1 MALSYQ
7 YNNGTTKEPAGSA
20 PSLLLPTQF
29 TSEGCKSDNSDEA
42 SELPDEQQ
50 IFVTYK
56 PLLEKKS
63 KGKLIKGVSL
73 RNIVISHKRAAE
85 SLVERLGIDTIVK
98 TLKSLVQKGVFHSE
112 SKAKEQFPTL
122 FETSSTQAAEHP
134 QSEENALEPGSEILE
149 QVSLL
154 DQETPQKDE
163 VQPAGE
169 VDIAEET
176 KTRNSTPRK
185 PLATTNYGALD
196 AQCSGTNIPGTKVRS
211 LFPPYIPYKVQHAIL
226 SKIQTLL
233 EKSCY
238 EFTSK
243 WAPALASERGWDC
256 PEAIELNRWTGNMYY
271 RLKNLPDGAL
281 DNRYNSDISSVF
293 ASLCGLRHAA
303 VHRLHVSVRGL
314 DDMIHNAIIFTGMIR
329 DTTRECQLNEL
340 HLELKR
346 ITRSQELH
354 LHFLENRLKDEFTK
368 IRELREELNRRE
380 QRALDAMLRENNEN
394 RFLVGEL
401 LEESF
406 GKVFNSG
413 LEDEKLEFDASSKK
427 QRLPELG
434 NNDENE
440 VIMSQAKKDDGVL
453 TMKDASPNLPR
464 TQMKL
469 KSPLPEG
476 ETATLEA
483 ELPDE
488 LSRVDGSTPDDRS
501 VKPAEMLPALEDSA
515 KSSPGKNAEL
525 EDAVTDSHASNPAP
539 EFGGSE
545 RQVDEDEKESKD
557 AQSLFQRGEQRDGQ
571 ELALDNT
578 RPGELEAERSV
589 VQDQEPNPLKPL
601 DSQPRLLAPTSNPTK
616 LAWPASPVS
625 EVVGIPSAT
634 ETRTVASPPEKP
646 TDEMATGSSTQPLTA
661 KGSAQQLISG
671 PKSTS
676 QMKQCYIL

>member
-1 MALSYQ
+1 MQREMIAPITSAERTAICVEDALPKTLAGIMALSYQ
-7 YNNGTTKEPAGSA
+7 YNNGTPKEPAGSA

-29 TSEGCKSDNSDEA
+29 TY
-42 SELPDEQQ
+42 EQQ

-134 QSEENALEPGSEILE
+134 QSEENTLEPGSEILE
-149 QVSLL
+149 
-154 DQETPQKDE
+154 
-163 VQPAGE
+163 
-169 VDIAEET
+169 
-176 KTRNSTPRK
+176 
-185 PLATTNYGALD
+185 
-196 AQCSGTNIPGTKVRS
+196 QCSGTNIPGTKVRS
-211 LFPPYIPYKVQHAIL
+211 LFPPYIPYKVQHTIL

-281 DNRYNSDISSVF
+281 DNR
-293 ASLCGLRHAA
+293 
-303 VHRLHVSVRGL
+303 
-314 DDMIHNAIIFTGMIR
+314 
-329 DTTRECQLNEL
+329 ECQLNEL

-354 LHFLENRLKDEFTK
+354 LHFLESRLKDEFTK

-413 LEDEKLEFDASSKK
+413 LEDEKLEFDAGSTK

-440 VIMSQAKKDDGVL
+440 VIMSQAKKDDGFL

-469 KSPLPEG
+469 KSPLSED

-501 VKPAEMLPALEDSA
+501 ARMQNL
-515 KSSPGKNAEL
+515 
-525 EDAVTDSHASNPAP
+525 
-539 EFGGSE
+539 
-545 RQVDEDEKESKD
+545 
-557 AQSLFQRGEQRDGQ
+557 
-571 ELALDNT
+571 
-578 RPGELEAERSV
+578 
-589 VQDQEPNPLKPL
+589 
-601 DSQPRLLAPTSNPTK
+601 
-616 LAWPASPVS
+616 
-625 EVVGIPSAT
+625 
-634 ETRTVASPPEKP
+634 RT
-646 TDEMATGSSTQPLTA
+646 Q
-661 KGSAQQLISG
+661 
-671 PKSTS
+671 
-676 QMKQCYIL
+676 

>member
-1 MALSYQ
+1 MIAPITSAERTAICVEDALPKTLAGIMALSYQ
-7 YNNGTTKEPAGSA
+7 YNNGTPKEPAGSA

-29 TSEGCKSDNSDEA
+29 TCPTPTYFLKSRR
-42 SELPDEQQ
+42 L
-50 IFVTYK
+50 
-56 PLLEKKS
+56 
-63 KGKLIKGVSL
+63 
-73 RNIVISHKRAAE
+73 NIVISHKRAAE

-134 QSEENALEPGSEILE
+134 QSEENTLEPGSEILE
-149 QVSLL
+149 
-154 DQETPQKDE
+154 
-163 VQPAGE
+163 
-169 VDIAEET
+169 
-176 KTRNSTPRK
+176 
-185 PLATTNYGALD
+185 
-196 AQCSGTNIPGTKVRS
+196 QCSGTNIPGTKVRS
-211 LFPPYIPYKVQHAIL
+211 LFPPYIPYKVQHTIL

-354 LHFLENRLKDEFTK
+354 LHFLESRLKDEFTK

-413 LEDEKLEFDASSKK
+413 LEDEKLEFDASSTK

-440 VIMSQAKKDDGVL
+440 VIMSQAKKDDGFL

-469 KSPLPEG
+469 KSPLSED

-501 VKPAEMLPALEDSA
+501 
-515 KSSPGKNAEL
+515 N
-525 EDAVTDSHASNPAP
+525 
-539 EFGGSE
+539 
-545 RQVDEDEKESKD
+545 
-557 AQSLFQRGEQRDGQ
+557 
-571 ELALDNT
+571 
-578 RPGELEAERSV
+578 
-589 VQDQEPNPLKPL
+589 
-601 DSQPRLLAPTSNPTK
+601 
-616 LAWPASPVS
+616 
-625 EVVGIPSAT
+625 
-634 ETRTVASPPEKP
+634 
-646 TDEMATGSSTQPLTA
+646 
-661 KGSAQQLISG
+661 
-671 PKSTS
+671 
-676 QMKQCYIL
+676 